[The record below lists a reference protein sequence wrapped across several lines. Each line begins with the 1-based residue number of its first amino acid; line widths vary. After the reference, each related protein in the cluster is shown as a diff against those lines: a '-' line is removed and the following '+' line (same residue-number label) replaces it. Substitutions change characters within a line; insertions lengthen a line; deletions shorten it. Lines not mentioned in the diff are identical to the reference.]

1 MKLENGL
8 VGTIFNRDISAT
20 TEITDP
26 TSRMKRD
33 QVVTGRVIH
42 INFERGFVNISTK
55 SDVLQDNQ
63 GLYKL
68 KDDDYTNSDLKEKVL
83 NEYKKKT
90 GSDQKVPYIKV
101 SFKFFSGFYEVFDS
115 ALSHT
120 RISSMSTFK
129 RQSYGSNRK
138 TKAIVLFG
146 QVQRV
151 TII

>member
-101 SFKFFSGFYEVFDS
+101 SFKFFSWI
-115 ALSHT
+115 L
-120 RISSMSTFK
+120 
-129 RQSYGSNRK
+129 
-138 TKAIVLFG
+138 
-146 QVQRV
+146 
-151 TII
+151 